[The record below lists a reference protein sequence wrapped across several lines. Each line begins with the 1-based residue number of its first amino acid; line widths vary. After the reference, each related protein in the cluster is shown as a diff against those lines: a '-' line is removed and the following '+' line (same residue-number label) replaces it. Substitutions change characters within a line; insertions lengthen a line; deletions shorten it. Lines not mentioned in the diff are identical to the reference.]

1 MKKKYSVITKVILFI
16 SLISFNI
23 GYGTWMFTMSNIYD
37 NSQVTKGNVEGDSV
51 VCYIDTDT
59 KANQY
64 TSIEVALAKAK
75 SMSGSQTVYVKPN
88 LGFTVTIK
96 RDCEI
101 GSGDTLCLPY
111 IGIEKN
117 NIQFHEYVGGS
128 THGLAYETGT
138 RDTYVEIAE
147 GTALL
152 NNGTLTIGAV
162 QNSGNGG
169 TSPNGNATEK
179 YAELKLL
186 ANSRLI
192 NNGTINC
199 YGYVSGI
206 VGDNTAKIISNSS
219 SIVNMPF
226 SIIEHR
232 GGSRFAGMA
241 GKDKNE
247 VQHIVNSSVSSDG
260 EKTGE
265 GKPVTYVFNRWFM
278 DGFININ
285 FEFKSGSKLV
295 GKAALYA
302 DNEHNTA
309 DMDIISSTGLVKLSD
324 SSSLCGSFDTNTKKY
339 QISTFGS
346 WRLGHLNVYFAIK
359 KKKVITVWIKI
370 NISSSGVL
378 LPIPHYFNIELNPFA
393 DGSSAEVNTTLQSFK
408 LLPGSSLVVNKN
420 VTLDAKEIAI
430 YKNESFYPNGE
441 SIEVVK
447 IDKDNNIYPVGNK
460 QYPKENDAILSNY
473 GKINA
478 TAIGGVITVH
488 SGSSIKTTIANKV
501 VSNEVV
507 SFSSESIDV
516 KVKIGIIP
524 MKIPVNIYL
533 QNCLPIELEK
543 SEKVGS

>member
-1 MKKKYSVITKVILFI
+1 MKKKYSVIAKIVLFI
-16 SLISFNI
+16 SFVSVDI
-23 GYGTWMFTMSNIYD
+23 GYGTWMFSMSNVYD

-51 VCYIDTDT
+51 VCYIDKDT
-59 KANQY
+59 EANQY

-88 LGFTVTIK
+88 LGLTVTIK

-111 IGIEKN
+111 DGTT
-117 NIQFHEYVGGS
+117 FHEYVGGS

-138 RDTYVEIAE
+138 RKNYVEIAE
-147 GTALL
+147 GTTLL

-199 YGYVSGI
+199 YGYVSG
-206 VGDNTAKIISNSS
+206 VAGDNTAKIISNSS

-241 GKDKNE
+241 GENKSKVTSIIND
-247 VQHIVNSSVSSDG
+247 SVSFNG
-260 EKTGE
+260 NKTGE
-265 GKPVTYVFNRWFM
+265 GEPVCYVFKQWFI
-278 DGFININ
+278 DGFINVN
-285 FEFKSGSKLV
+285 FEFLSGAQLI

-302 DNEHNTA
+302 DDEHNA
-309 DMDIISSTGLVKLSD
+309 VDMNIISSNGLVKLSTN
-324 SSSLCGSFDTNTKKY
+324 SSLKGIFNTNTKKY

-346 WRLGHLNVYFAIK
+346 WELGHLNVYFAIK
-359 KKKVITVWIKI
+359 KSKWGITAWVKI
-370 NISSSGVL
+370 NISSKNVL
-378 LPIPHYFNIELNPFA
+378 LPIPHYFDIDLEPYI
-393 DGSSAEVNTTLQSFK
+393 DGSSAEVNTSSQSFK

-420 VTLDAKEIAI
+420 VTLNAKEIAI
-430 YKNESFYPNGE
+430 YKNESFYPNGKT
-441 SIEVVK
+441 IETGDIGSSK
-447 IDKDNNIYPVGNK
+447 FIYPQK
-460 QYPKENDAILSNY
+460 DDAVLENY
-473 GKINA
+473 GKITA
-478 TAIGGVITVH
+478 SAIGGEVIVH
-488 SGSSIKTTIANKV
+488 SGSSIKTITNSV
-501 VSNEVV
+501 VSKEAHDFTKTTIKLMRLV
-507 SFSSESIDV
+507 SVDIY
-516 KVKIGIIP
+516 IP
-524 MKIPVNIYL
+524 SYADIT
-533 QNCLPIELEK
+533 LEK
-543 SEKVGS
+543 SEKIG